1 MSIVEHARSSS
12 TRAVH
17 EHEAPLSNGTPT
29 PTSLFEVEGFIDT
42 FANGWIEGWAWAP
55 ALPEQAVVVEA
66 VMDGRVLAAG
76 LAGIYRGDL
85 AAAGKRNGWCGFAIC
100 LLEKLP
106 GEGEL
111 RVRVRGASDQK
122 VLSGSLLKVDQ
133 AAVEAASGV
142 GAELSHGHIPF
153 SNEAGVKG
161 SIDGY
166 KADNVQGWLHWRDD
180 RPGSVE
186 LSVWEDG
193 KEIARADACEWR
205 SDLADLRQGDGACG
219 FSVVLP
225 EACRDGRLH
234 ALEFYLPDARR
245 CLLAKPL
252 LLRPKAAGV
261 RSARSASALPK
272 TIQFNRPAPLIPAK
286 RSGEVALSVIVNFY
300 NMRREA
306 DRTLT
311 SLTRSYQSQVED
323 LSYEVLCVDNGS
335 DPPLERTWVES
346 FGREFRL
353 IRPENPQPSPC
364 SAINIAAARARGE
377 YLAIMIDGAHLLT
390 PGVLH
395 EAMSAFTGQETDVV
409 AVRYWFVGGDQRWLA
424 SSGYTREME
433 DKLFARIHW
442 PKRGYELFRIGTPI
456 GESSDPWLG
465 GIFES
470 NCLFMPAA
478 LFARIG
484 GMDEAF
490 SRPGGGFA
498 NMDLLWRAATK
509 ANRNI
514 VCLVGEA
521 TFHQYH
527 EGTTTNV
534 SDDEV
539 NARVRTYDSDYR
551 QLRGE
556 GFQSLE
562 SDQLRLRGS
571 IRHEHAV
578 GIRHRPLLPISLGVT
593 DRVRPGSLAQHFD
606 SGAQRYL
613 QSAYAECGLHRR
625 TQWLGQTVDLAPADL
640 VALENII
647 GRVRPAR
654 VITTC
659 PKDGLIRFLVSM
671 LELHGLG
678 ESCVIAVGTPPPGV
692 SGKQVRTIEG
702 HPAAPET
709 IRLVE
714 EAIGAEETSLVLF
727 EPAPDDFMPVDMLT
741 AYARFVSYRSYL
753 VFVGTV
759 LGQPWLGYSNR
770 WNLTAIRRF
779 LASGAPFVID
789 HSLDQQLIS
798 TCVSGYL
805 RRTGQAIYI

>member
-1 MSIVEHARSSS
+1 MAIVEHASSPT

-17 EHEAPLSNGTPT
+17 EVPSSNGTPT
-29 PTSLFEVEGFIDT
+29 PTSLLEVEGYVDT

-55 ALPEQAVVVEA
+55 AVPAEAVIVEA
-66 VMDGRVLAAG
+66 VMDGRVLAAV
-76 LAGIYRGDL
+76 LAGTYRSDL
-85 AAAGKRNGWCGFAIC
+85 AAAGKRNGWCGFALC
-100 LLEKLP
+100 LLEKLR
-106 GEGEL
+106 GEGL
-111 RVRVRGASDQK
+111 LHVRVRGASDK
-122 VLSGSLLKVDQ
+122 TELSGSLLTVDL
-133 AAVEAASGV
+133 ASVEATRDA
-142 GAELSHGHIPF
+142 GAELSQRHVSF
-153 SNEAGVKG
+153 STEAGVKG
-161 SIDGY
+161 AIDDYGGERLR
-166 KADNVQGWLHWRDD
+166 GWVHWQDD
-180 RPGSVE
+180 RPDSVE

-205 SDLADLRQGDGACG
+205 SDLADLRQGNGACG
-219 FSVVLP
+219 FTIDLP
-225 EACRDGRLH
+225 QACRDGRLH
-234 ALEFYLPDARR
+234 ALEFYLPDARGSVLSR
-245 CLLAKPL
+245 PL
-252 LLRPKAAGV
+252 LLKPKPDASTSF
-261 RSARSASALPK
+261 RSAPALEKP
-272 TIQFNRPAPLIPAK
+272 IRFSRPSPRFPAK

-306 DRTLT
+306 ARTLT
-311 SLTRSYQSQVED
+311 SLTRSYQRQVEG
-323 LSYEVLCVDNGS
+323 LPYEVLCIDNGS
-335 DPPLERTWVES
+335 DPPLERAWVES
-346 FGREFRL
+346 FGPDFRL
-353 IRPENPQPSPC
+353 IRPEHPQPSPC
-364 SAINIAAARARGE
+364 SAINMAAAQARGE

-395 EAMSAFTGQETDVV
+395 EAMSAFREKKTEVV

-456 GESSDPWLG
+456 GEASDAWLG

-478 LFARIG
+478 LYARIG
-484 GMDEAF
+484 GMDEVF

-498 NMDLLWRAATK
+498 NMDLLWRAASEAT
-509 ANRNI
+509 RDI

-539 NARVRTYDSDYR
+539 NARVRTYDNDYR
-551 QLRGE
+551 QLRGQ
-556 GFQSLE
+556 GFQSVE
-562 SDQLRLRGS
+562 PERLRLRGS
-571 IRHEHAV
+571 IRHEHAL

-593 DRVRPGSLAQHFD
+593 DQVRPGSLAHHFD
-606 SGAQRYL
+606 SGAQQYL
-613 QSAYAECGLHRR
+613 QSAYSECGLHHQ
-625 TQWLGQTVDLAPADL
+625 TQWLGRNVELAPADL

-659 PKDGLIRFLVSM
+659 GKEGLIRFLVSM
-671 LELHGLG
+671 LEVHGLS
-678 ESCVIAVGTPPPGV
+678 ESGVIAVGEPSLGV
-692 SGKQVRTIEG
+692 GGKQVRTIEG

-714 EAIGAEETSLVLF
+714 EAIGAEETTVVLF
-727 EPAPDDFMPVDMLT
+727 EPAPDDPMPVDMLT
-741 AYARFVSYRSYL
+741 AYARLVSYRSYL

-770 WNLTAIRRF
+770 WYMAAIRQF

-789 HSLDQQLIS
+789 HSFDEQL
-798 TCVSGYL
+798 VSVCAGGYL
-805 RRTGQAIYI
+805 HRTGQAVYF